1 MVKVVVVMDFDR
13 TIIDDDSDRWVINE
27 MGLTDF
33 FNKLRSTIPSWT
45 SLMDTIMK
53 ELHSKGITIENI
65 AHCLQ
70 RAFLHPNIA
79 SAIKSA
85 QSLGYVCVLL
95 LFLLFLIYICARKLF
110 NLILFFRCDLRI
122 ISDANLF
129 YIETILE
136 HHNLLGCFSEINTN
150 PTFVDEKG
158 CLHVTPFHDSTTL
171 PPHACQLCP
180 PNMCKVYSTSI
191 SILQPI
197 LFGVLLC

>member
-53 ELHSKGITIENI
+53 ELHSKGITIHNI

-85 QSLGYVCVLL
+85 QSLGYVLYYYFSCSLYL
-95 LFLLFLIYICARKLF
+95 CYKII
-110 NLILFFRCDLRI
+110 LILFDFIFFRCDLRI

-180 PNMCKVYSTSI
+180 PNMCKVYTSL
-191 SILQPI
+191 SNLYWC
-197 LFGVLLC
+197 LLR